1 MDDLTPEDKAFLIK
15 IGQVVTPE
23 AKASKPAAEK
33 VEE

>member
-1 MDDLTPEDKAFLIK
+1 MDELTQENKDFLIK
-15 IGQVVTPE
+15 IGQVIPD